1 MANGLLGT
9 YIATFS
15 TTNIVS
21 NSSLTFVHSL
31 GAAPDIVIVQ
41 KLVNTTIATEVS
53 AAPNYSADATNVTL
67 SAPGLACGV
76 CRCTAIVAHSII
88 S

>member
-15 TTNIVS
+15 TTDIA
-21 NSSLTFVHSL
+21 SSVNTTFVHSL

-41 KLVNTTIATEVS
+41 KLSAATIATEVS
-53 AAPNYSADATNVTL
+53 QAPHFSADATNITL
-67 SAPGLACGV
+67 YAAGLPTGI

-88 S
+88 Q

>member
-15 TTNIVS
+15 TTDIQS
-21 NSSLTFVHSL
+21 ETFATFAHGL
-31 GAAPDIVIVQ
+31 GSAPDIVIVEM
-41 KLVNTTIATEVS
+41 LASTSVATETNTPPS
-53 AAPNYSADATNVTL
+53 YSADATNISLHPRGTDVDI
-67 SAPGLACGV
+67 
-76 CRCTAIVAHSII
+76 CRCVAIVAHSII

>member
-15 TTNIVS
+15 TTDIAAAA
-21 NSSLTFVHSL
+21 L
-31 GAAPDIVIVQ
+31 GSFAHALPAAPDIVIIQ
-41 KLVNTTIATEVS
+41 KVGAVTFATEAS
-53 AAPNYSADATNVTL
+53 MAPCYSADATNV
-67 SAPGLACGV
+67 SFHPQGLPTGV
-76 CRCTAIVAHSII
+76 FEATAIVAHSVI